1 MFGLDIDIWAVL
13 VAAVAGIIVGAA
25 WYSQSLF
32 GPIFRAEVAKLG
44 TQGGDL
50 QKSIV
55 ISAVTQVVT
64 ALVMASIISYV
75 GVAGAAG
82 GIIIGLQLS
91 LGVVV
96 PFAVKCAPFEGRS
109 WTLVALNTGEHV
121 LSMASMGAILGAWR

>member
-1 MFGLDIDIWAVL
+1 MFGLDINIWAVL
-13 VAAVAGIIVGAA
+13 LAAIAGMVVGAA

-44 TQGGDL
+44 TQGGDM
-50 QKSIV
+50 QKSIM
-55 ISAVTQVVT
+55 ISAATQVVT
-64 ALVMASIISYV
+64 ALIMATIISYIGV
-75 GVAGAAG
+75 GMAG
-82 GIIIGLQLS
+82 GIVIGLQLS

>member
-1 MFGLDIDIWAVL
+1 MFGLDINIWAVL
-13 VAAVAGIIVGAA
+13 VAAVAGMVVGAA
-25 WYSQSLF
+25 WYSASLF

-44 TQGGDL
+44 TQGGDM
-50 QKSIV
+50 QKSIM

-64 ALVMASIISYV
+64 A
-75 GVAGAAG
+75 
-82 GIIIGLQLS
+82 QLS
-91 LGVVV
+91 LGIVV